1 MRIKLD
7 ENMPLS
13 LAIFLRSAGHTVC
26 TVPEENLSGD
36 GGGLWIQ
43 MLLDSG
49 RHERAVDDRS
59 FDPLFEV

>member
-7 ENMPLS
+7 ENMLLS
-13 LAIFLRSAGHTVC
+13 LATLLRSAGHDLS

-36 GGGLWIQ
+36 DGGLWVK

-49 RHERAVDDRS
+49 RYERTIDDRS
-59 FDPLFEV
+59 FDPLFEF